1 MSAWPCLWAV
11 CVFTVNFGAKGK
23 LAGVGPDV
31 NPSYAV
37 KIYTTLRYASFWDFS
52 ILALSKVVKISVN
65 YPLWHHGLNWQWFIW
80 TWAQQITR
88 PVCVGSCFS
97 SECRYSEC
105 ICVCISD
112 SSRWKWRKSS
122 TRLRSETC
130 RTSSQRCTMSWMEP
144 NNLKQTAQTKRPW
157 WRYSINTF
165 NQQADVKLNKSDSK
179 DFIILHKIYSSNN
192 CRSFE
197 FSIHQRI
204 LKNVSRFS
212 QKY

>member
-1 MSAWPCLWAV
+1 MLNSSLHILYLNPFCRIWPQIQSRSCWLMSAWPCLCLWAV

-65 YPLWHHGLNWQWFIW
+65 YPLWHHGLNWQGFIW

-105 ICVCISD
+105 ICVCVYIRLYQVKMEKEQYQTEIRDLQDQLSEMHDELDGAKQSQTD
-112 SSRWKWRKSS
+112 STDK
-122 TRLRSETC
+122 EA
-130 RTSSQRCTMSWMEP
+130 MMEV
-144 NNLKQTAQTKRPW
+144 Q
-157 WRYSINTF
+157 
-165 NQQADVKLNKSDSK
+165 
-179 DFIILHKIYSSNN
+179 H
-192 CRSFE
+192 
-197 FSIHQRI
+197 
-204 LKNVSRFS
+204 
-212 QKY
+212 